1 MTPTLNYVID
11 LARKAGGI
19 LRQRFAEPHQIEYKG
34 VIDIVTEADKESERC
49 LIGQIQR
56 DFPDHT
62 IVSEESGQ
70 VNGSSRHTW
79 YTDPLDGT
87 TNFAHGVP
95 IYSVSIG
102 YAVDGIM
109 TLGVVYDPMQ
119 DECFSA
125 ELGQGAWL
133 NGKRIHVSP
142 ETDLNKSLLVT
153 GFPYDIRTNHHNNL
167 DHYAWFSTHAMAV
180 RRFGSAAL
188 DLCYVAAGRLEGY
201 WELVVQAWDVAAG
214 SLIVREAGGMVT
226 DLDGQP
232 DFFKPPYRLI
242 AANSDIHRQILAGL
256 HRAE

>member
-19 LRQRFAEPHQIEYKG
+19 LRQRFTEPHQIEYKG

-87 TNFAHGVP
+87 TNFAHGVQ

-109 TLGVVYDPMQ
+109 TLGVVYDPKQ
-119 DECFSA
+119 NECFSA

-142 ETDLNKSLLVT
+142 
-153 GFPYDIRTNHHNNL
+153 
-167 DHYAWFSTHAMAV
+167 
-180 RRFGSAAL
+180 
-188 DLCYVAAGRLEGY
+188 
-201 WELVVQAWDVAAG
+201 
-214 SLIVREAGGMVT
+214 
-226 DLDGQP
+226 
-232 DFFKPPYRLI
+232 
-242 AANSDIHRQILAGL
+242 
-256 HRAE
+256 